1 MHDAFQ
7 PQDRSRRYRGV
18 ALVVA
23 LHLLLVWALVSGTAR
38 QQMDVLT
45 APPQAVVIQEV
56 SIPPPPPPPPPPLPK
71 EIRPPQARAPRIQ
84 AAAPPPFV
92 PPPEVPVAVAAAPT
106 MAATPTP
113 PVAPPA
119 IGPPSLSAA
128 PGPAAPGAAAGT
140 GAAPSMAK
148 APSRADIGVDCPTQ
162 VKPVYPRTAVRAGVE
177 GVVKVEALVRD
188 GAIDDKDI
196 RFVSGPVVL
205 RAAVRNALRQYK
217 CAREPAEYLVTQE
230 FPFKL
235 GE

>member
-1 MHDAFQ
+1 MHDAYQ

-38 QQMDVLT
+38 QHLDVLT

-56 SIPPPPPPPPPPLPK
+56 SIPPPPPPPPLPK
-71 EIRPPQARAPRIQ
+71 EIRPPQARAPRIE

-92 PPPEVPVAVAAAPT
+92 PPPEVPVAVAAAPA

-119 IGPPSLSAA
+119 IAPPSLSGA
-128 PGPAAPGAAAGT
+128 PAPAAPGAAGVPA
-140 GAAPSMAK
+140 AAPSMAK
-148 APSRADIGVDCPTQ
+148 APSKADIGVDCPTQ
-162 VKPVYPRTAVRAGVE
+162 VKPIYPPMAARAGVE
-177 GVVKVEALVRD
+177 GVVKVEVLVRG

-196 RFVSGPVVL
+196 RFLSGPVVL
-205 RAAVRNALRQYK
+205 RAAVRNAMRQYK